1 MSVESLEI
9 IAQNLNLE
17 VQNGTNQTL
26 EITNGATLDLILGQM
41 GLQGA
46 AGPAGTS
53 ISSIAK
59 TSTVGLVDTYT
70 VTLTDSSTQTFTV
83 TNGTNGTDG
92 VNGTDGTDGRGIISI
107 VRTSGT
113 GAPGTTDTY
122 TITYTDSTTSTFTV
136 YNGADGVSSGGTV
149 TSVALTVPTGLSVAN
164 SPITTSGSL
173 DITYQAGYSI
183 PTTSKQ
189 TQWDEAYGWG
199 NHASAGYL
207 TNAAIGSTVQA
218 YDAALTSWA
227 AISPSTKQ
235 DTLVSGTSIKTIN
248 STSLLGSGNIIT
260 GDVTLT
266 GVQTLTNKTLTSP
279 TLTTPVLGTPAS
291 GNLSNC
297 TADGTS
303 PVGFRNIPQ
312 NSKSANYTLV
322 LADAGGHIL
331 HPSADTTARTF
342 TIPANS
348 SVAFPIG
355 TAITFINQNGAGN
368 VTISIT
374 TDTMRLAG
382 AGTTGSRTLAANGVA
397 TALKIAA
404 TEWIIS
410 GGGLT

>member
-1 MSVESLEI
+1 MSIEQIEI
-9 IAQNLNLE
+9 NTTEYLVTLQDGSNL
-17 VQNGTNQTL
+17 QTL
-26 EITNGATLDLILGQM
+26 EITEGVQLDVLLSEM
-41 GLQGA
+41 GLQGP
-46 AGPAGTS
+46 AGPAGKS
-53 ISSIAK
+53 ISSVVK

-70 VTLTDSSTQTFTV
+70 ITFNDSTTQTFTV
-83 TNGTNGTDG
+83 TNGVDG
-92 VNGTDGTDGRGIISI
+92 VNGRGIVSI
-107 VRTSGT
+107 TRTSGT
-113 GAPGTTDTY
+113 GAAGTTDTY

-164 SPITTSGSL
+164 SPVTTSGSL
-173 DITYQAGYSI
+173 DITYQVGYSI

-199 NHASAGYL
+199 NHALAGYL

-218 YDAALTSWA
+218 YDADLTSWA

-291 GNLSNC
+291 GNLSHC

-322 LADAGGHIL
+322 LADAGDHIL